1 MKVVSSK
8 NGMKGKK
15 VPIKYRDESGNTWS
29 ARGSQPRWLAEAL
42 ASGRRTAEFL
52 VKPH

>member
-15 VPIKYRDESGNTWS
+15 VPI
-29 ARGSQPRWLAEAL
+29 
-42 ASGRRTAEFL
+42 RRRHSSCP
-52 VKPH
+52 VQRRP